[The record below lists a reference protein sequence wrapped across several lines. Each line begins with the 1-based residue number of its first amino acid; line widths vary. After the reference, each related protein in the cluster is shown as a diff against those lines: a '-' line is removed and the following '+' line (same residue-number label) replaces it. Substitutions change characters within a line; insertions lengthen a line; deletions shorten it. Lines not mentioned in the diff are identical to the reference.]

1 MNKPE
6 SIRENEKNKIL
17 WDSSEIPSADA
28 DVKTQKNGQISGP
41 CQRTE
46 KVMEYESD
54 TNCSR
59 CTWNGPKRIGKGF
72 GKSGDQR
79 KD

>member
-1 MNKPE
+1 MDFAVPADHSVKMK
-6 SIRENEKNKIL
+6 ENEEMDKYL
-17 WDSSEIPSADA
+17 DLAREL
-28 DVKTQKNGQISGP
+28 
-41 CQRTE
+41 
-46 KVMEYESD
+46 KVMEYESQRD
-54 TNCSR
+54 TNCSW